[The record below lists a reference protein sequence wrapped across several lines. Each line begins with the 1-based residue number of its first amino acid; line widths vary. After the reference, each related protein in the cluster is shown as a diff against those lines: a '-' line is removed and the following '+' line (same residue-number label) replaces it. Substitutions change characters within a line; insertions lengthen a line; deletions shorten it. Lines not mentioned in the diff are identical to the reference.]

1 MDFQQTSV
9 DLPGW
14 SSEEVKNC
22 RNYVVVHHGVPIN
35 SDYQILKQTLGQVRI
50 YIQNLSYLAP
60 FLLDSLISVFVVF

>member
-22 RNYVVVHHGVPIN
+22 RNYVVVRHGVPIN
-35 SDYQILKQTLGQVRI
+35 SDYQILKQTLGQVRML
-50 YIQNLSYLAP
+50 IQNLS
-60 FLLDSLISVFVVF
+60 